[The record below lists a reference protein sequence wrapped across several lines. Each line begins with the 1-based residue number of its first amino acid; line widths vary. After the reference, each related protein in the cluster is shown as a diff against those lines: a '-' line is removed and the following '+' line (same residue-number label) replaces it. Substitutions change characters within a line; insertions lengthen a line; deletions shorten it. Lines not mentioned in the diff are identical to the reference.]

1 MWGKKR
7 FIATVIALT
16 LGGVLA
22 LADLQPAQAQGPVRR
37 SAYAAVRV
45 GAGPIDARWGYGG
58 GYRPYGYGYGGYGGY
73 GPRYY
78 GYYAP
83 YYRPYVR
90 PWYPPRYY
98 GYYPGSVYLSY
109 SYPVYGG
116 YYW

>member
-1 MWGKKR
+1 MLGKNR
-7 FIATVIALT
+7 LFTTGIALA

-37 SAYAAVRV
+37 TAYAAVRV
-45 GAGPIDARWGYGG
+45 GVAPVAPARWGYGW
-58 GYRPYGYGYGGYGGY
+58 GYRPYGY

-98 GYYPGSVYLSY
+98 GYYPYPGSVYLSY
-109 SYPVYGG
+109 GYPVYGG